1 MEWRVERLTR
11 APSAMTL
18 LIVDERTFLIDW
30 PDRDS
35 PCDAVVGL
43 PVDDFLEVLG
53 EGVDQAKMLD
63 RLLARL
69 ERQRVRIKTKGS
81 DRRRREEDEAISP
94 GPRLPRSPSGGDAR
108 G

>member
-1 MEWRVERLTR
+1 
-11 APSAMTL
+11 MTH

-81 DRRRREEDEAISP
+81 DRREEDEAISP
-94 GPRLPRSPSGGDAR
+94 GPRLPRSTSGGDAR